1 MNPTPLRIL
10 LADDD
15 KDDCTFFVRA
25 LSEIPMATQLTVVND
40 GEQLMDY
47 LAQKTP
53 PLPHVI
59 FLDLSMPRKT
69 GFECLA
75 EIKEDERWKNL
86 HVVML
91 STSYA
96 RDVIYEQGLM
106 NTLTKMGSEQFIRK
120 PSNYD
125 QLKELI
131 YEALKKLTEAK
142 LSNP

>member
-1 MNPTPLRIL
+1 
-10 LADDD
+10 
-15 KDDCTFFVRA
+15 
-25 LSEIPMATQLTVVND
+25 
-40 GEQLMDY
+40 
-47 LAQKTP
+47 
-53 PLPHVI
+53 
-59 FLDLSMPRKT
+59 MPRKT